1 MAMTFKDKE
10 LARLETQLVELGSYK
25 EQVLLEPTVIYN
37 NKMKE
42 LDHFLSTGLG
52 ESMRANLER
61 VKAEME
67 KSPSAFIAKE
77 IANVDLAIS
86 RTEGELNKTAD
97 LPDTDDALDN

>member
-52 ESMRANLER
+52 ESSEYLANCYLTYDFG
-61 VKAEME
+61 VQ
-67 KSPSAFIAKE
+67 
-77 IANVDLAIS
+77 
-86 RTEGELNKTAD
+86 
-97 LPDTDDALDN
+97 